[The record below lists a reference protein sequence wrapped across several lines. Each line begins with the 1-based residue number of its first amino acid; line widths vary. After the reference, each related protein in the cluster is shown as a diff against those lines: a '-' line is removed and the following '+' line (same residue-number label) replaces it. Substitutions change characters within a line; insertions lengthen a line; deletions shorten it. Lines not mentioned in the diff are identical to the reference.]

1 MILLIFPKSFLK
13 VLIGAIAYLSTTEI
27 RPQLQFDFWLF
38 RKNGNFFRAR
48 GKTNPRA
55 IGHQ

>member
-1 MILLIFPKSFLK
+1 

-38 RKNGNFFRAR
+38 RKNWKNGIFFKAT

-55 IGHQ
+55 IAHE